1 MTMNTTPRSAPPRH
15 RQQGSALIVGLV
27 LLLVITLIA
36 VTGMRNTILQERMTG
51 NMLDR
56 NLAFQAAEAALR
68 HGQMN
73 LDPGAAAEPVDAPA
87 DPLAWEERL
96 ANGGGTAYAPPD
108 AESFGLYAMPRYY
121 IEAVP
126 VPPVDALAADEAL
139 PNQDLYRIT
148 VRAQG
153 GSPEAVVIL
162 QATFRH

>member
-1 MTMNTTPRSAPPRH
+1 MEPESRPVFPCH
-15 RQQGSALIVGLV
+15 RQQGSALIAGLV
-27 LLLVITLIA
+27 LLLVITMIA
-36 VTGMRNTILQERMTG
+36 VTGMRNTLLQERMTG

-73 LDPGAAAEPVDAPA
+73 LDPNEAAEPVDAPA

-96 ANGGGTAYAPPD
+96 TNGGTTYSPPD
-108 AESFGLYAMPRYY
+108 PDRFGVYAMPRFY

-126 VPPVDALAADEAL
+126 VPSVDALAADEAL
-139 PNQDLYRIT
+139 QNQDLYRIT